1 MAKPKL
7 TREQR
12 LRGIQYEYDKW
23 SASVNFITETSASD
37 EDETVF
43 MDRLLDLGLIA
54 AEEDSKTVIKDLK
67 AKRLPPLLDV
77 DGSGK

>member
-1 MAKPKL
+1 MAKPRL

-12 LRGIQYEYDKW
+12 LRGIQYEYIKW

>member
-1 MAKPKL
+1 MVKPKL